1 MTLMTA
7 MTTPRIIK
15 GLYAITPDCDDTPLL
30 VDKVA
35 EAVESGVSILQYRN
49 KVATAQLKKQ
59 QATLIKDICDQ
70 RKVPFIINDDVALC
84 DTLDA
89 DGVHLGK
96 YDSTIDDVR
105 QILGP
110 DKIIGISCYNDGKRV
125 ETMLS
130 KACDYVALGACFPS
144 STKPNAPHASS
155 EFIKK
160 VMTQT
165 SKPVVAIGGI
175 NLDNCRSVLNCGVSA
190 IAVVNEIFTSQDIS
204 QTVKTFNE
212 ILKTYEQK

>member
-1 MTLMTA
+1 MTMT
-7 MTTPRIIK
+7 TTPRIIK

-30 VDKVA
+30 VDKVT
-35 EAVESGVSILQYRN
+35 EAVESGVSLLQYRN
-49 KVATAQLKKQ
+49 KVANAQLKMQ
-59 QATLIKDICDQ
+59 QASLIKDICDQ

-96 YDSTIDDVR
+96 DDSTIDDVR
-105 QILGP
+105 HMLGP
-110 DKIIGISCYNDGKRV
+110 DKIIGISCYNDGERV
-125 ETMLS
+125 KLMLS
-130 KACDYVALGACFPS
+130 KACDYIALGACFPS
-144 STKPNAPHASS
+144 STKPNAPHAST

-165 SKPVVAIGGI
+165 NKPVVAIGGI
-175 NLDNCRSVLNCGVSA
+175 NLDNCRSILDCGVNS
-190 IAVVNEIFTSQDIS
+190 IAVVNEIFSSQDIT
-204 QTVKTFNE
+204 QTVNTFNE